1 MGQRAKFV
9 FVAAGIFIC
18 YFYYGIL
25 QVSPCCS
32 ITNIKINN
40 CVYDAQLA
48 ECILQNSDVQFAEKN
63 SVFLNR
69 FRLCDFVFREG
80 YLILKAVSLGRKIS
94 IQLRLLRS
102 ELEFFSPV
110 FGRYRMCR

>member
-69 FRLCDFVFREG
+69 FRLCDFVFR
-80 YLILKAVSLGRKIS
+80 
-94 IQLRLLRS
+94 
-102 ELEFFSPV
+102 
-110 FGRYRMCR
+110 